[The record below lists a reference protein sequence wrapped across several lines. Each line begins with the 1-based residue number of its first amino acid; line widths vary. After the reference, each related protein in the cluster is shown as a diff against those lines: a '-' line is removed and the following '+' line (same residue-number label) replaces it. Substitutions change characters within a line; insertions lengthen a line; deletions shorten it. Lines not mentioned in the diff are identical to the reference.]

1 VSAADLPWKALDGP
15 QGKIR
20 FEIIKKEPSKNG
32 STCYVIL
39 VRELFGS
46 FADGVPIQEYSG
58 FYSKQKDKFI
68 LYPRK
73 YKNQSF
79 LEYPFTRHE
88 VSPFWVRDLTQ
99 RSFEDVDENVSLDK
113 IFGL

>member
-1 VSAADLPWKALDGP
+1 MSASDLPWRSPGGS

-39 VRELFGS
+39 VRELFGDFS
-46 FADGVPIQEYSG
+46 EGVPIQEYSG

-73 YKNQSF
+73 RKNSSF
-79 LEYPFTRHE
+79 LEYPFARHE

-99 RSFEDVDENVSLDK
+99 RCFEKLNADVDLSEV
-113 IFGL
+113 F

>member
-1 VSAADLPWKALDGP
+1 MSASDLPWKSSGGP

-20 FEIIKKEPSKNG
+20 FEITKKEPGKNG

-39 VRELFGS
+39 VRELFGDMT
-46 FADGVPIQEYSG
+46 DGVPIQEYSG
-58 FYSKQKDKFI
+58 YYNRQKDKFI

-73 YKNQSF
+73 RKNQSF

-99 RSFEDVDENVSLDK
+99 RCFEELHEDTDLDEV
-113 IFGL
+113 F

>member
-1 VSAADLPWKALDGP
+1 MSAADLPWKAPDGP

-20 FEIIKKEPSKNG
+20 FEITKKEPGKNG

-39 VRELFGS
+39 VRELFGDMT
-46 FADGVPIQEYSG
+46 DGVPIQEYSG
-58 FYSKQKDKFI
+58 YYNRQKDKFI

-73 YKNQSF
+73 RKNQSF

-99 RSFEDVDENVSLDK
+99 RCFEELHEDTDLNEV
-113 IFGL
+113 F

>member
-1 VSAADLPWKALDGP
+1 MSDLPWKSSDDTK
-15 QGKIR
+15 GKIR
-20 FEIIKKEPSKNG
+20 FEIVKKEPGKNG
-32 STCYVIL
+32 STCYVIR
-39 VRELFGS
+39 VSEIFGDFS
-46 FADGVPIQEYSG
+46 DGILIQEYSG
-58 FYSKQKDKFI
+58 FYNRQKDKFI

-73 YKNQSF
+73 VKNQSF

-88 VSPFWVRDLTQ
+88 VNPFWVRDLTQ